1 VTKYK
6 ILIIIGI
13 IILGFVVYGNS
24 FNNEFVYD
32 DQDHVV
38 KNSVIRSFKNI
49 PLIFQH
55 NLIYFSGVKEGK
67 FFRPTESITFMADYF
82 LWGMEPFG
90 YHMTNTVL
98 HILVSIL
105 LFYVMCIVTKN
116 YLLSGIV
123 GILYLVH
130 PIHTEAVTYISGRAD
145 SLASIF
151 LLLMIFFQYKYWQ
164 AVRKYKR
171 IFCYLLILCSFL
183 LGLLS
188 KESAMI
194 FPFLLMLFEYC
205 FRSDKNYAKFTF
217 KTILFYVPIFA
228 LMGTWYLAKN
238 KIVPTEVMV
247 ENVPP
252 LSAFVAAL
260 PRLVFDYVKL
270 SLFPVNLHMEYKL
283 PFPSFPLQSFYSK
296 PIIFIFIFLGVFIY
310 LWKRGKSNSSMRIMF
325 FGLAWFLLALFPYMN
340 IAFVMNAIFSE
351 HWLYIPEMGLILFF
365 VCFIFYHT
373 RNAERLRKYA
383 ISFCIVI
390 TLLYSF
396 LTVRQNRVWRDP
408 ITFFTHTVKYSP
420 HSEKAYNQLAL
431 EYIKRGDLIKAEELL
446 EEAVGIEPRYTTAV
460 ENLQMLKMDIKRR
473 GLR

>member
-1 VTKYK
+1 
-6 ILIIIGI
+6 
-13 IILGFVVYGNS
+13 
-24 FNNEFVYD
+24 
-32 DQDHVV
+32 
-38 KNSVIRSFKNI
+38 
-49 PLIFQH
+49 
-55 NLIYFSGVKEGK
+55 
-67 FFRPTESITFMADYF
+67 
-82 LWGMEPFG
+82 
-90 YHMTNTVL
+90 
-98 HILVSIL
+98 
-105 LFYVMCIVTKN
+105 
-116 YLLSGIV
+116 
-123 GILYLVH
+123 
-130 PIHTEAVTYISGRAD
+130 
-145 SLASIF
+145 
-151 LLLMIFFQYKYWQ
+151 
-164 AVRKYKR
+164 
-171 IFCYLLILCSFL
+171 
-183 LGLLS
+183 
-188 KESAMI
+188 
-194 FPFLLMLFEYC
+194 MLFEYC